1 MTNKVTGGCY
11 LETRKVSGKGRM
23 YVDRFLSTDKCLK
36 KKKIDNPQ
44 FEHIT
49 LRGASEQCGGA
60 VQVRRSSAAEQYR
73 CVGAVQVCRVRRGAT
88 IGAARVI
95 ELWETRGAA
104 VAGEERKIAQREREN
119 KLSPERRGEERR
131 ESVKMGAMKK

>member
-1 MTNKVTGGCY
+1 MTNQVTGGCY
-11 LETRKVSGKGRM
+11 LETREVSGKGRI
-23 YVDRFLSTDKCLK
+23 R
-36 KKKIDNPQ
+36 
-44 FEHIT
+44 T
-49 LRGASEQCGGA
+49 LRSNERLRKPAEQSRCVGA
-60 VQVRRSSAAEQYR
+60 VRRSSTGAAEQYR

-88 IGAARVI
+88 IRAARVS

-131 ESVKMGAMKK
+131 GERA